1 MDRTMRRLAS
11 VLATSAMMAS
21 CAPVDRD
28 VERGRM
34 ISSIRAAASDVPMLR
49 DDPIF
54 RAAVA
59 AEAHLPR
66 EDFVPRSA
74 RAQAYV
80 GAPLEIGWG
89 QTISDPYVMAIMTAS
104 VKVVRGSRVLEIGT
118 GSGYQAA
125 VLAELGAH
133 VSTIEIVPQ
142 LARRAA
148 ATLRGRGYRNVTIRA
163 GDGFAGWPERAPF
176 DAVMVTAGSARV
188 PQPLLD
194 QLRIGGR
201 LVMPVGPS
209 TATEHLE
216 VFTKRGDGGFDA
228 CSLGWAMF
236 VPLTGRGFVPDRP
249 GVGDHGKPWCYGA
262 PVT

>member
-34 ISSIRAAASDVPMLR
+34 ISSMKAAASDVPMLR
-49 DDPIF
+49 DDPTF

-66 EDFVPRSA
+66 EDFVPRTA

-118 GSGYQAA
+118 GPGIRRQSWRSSARTCRRSRSCPSSPGEPPPRS
-125 VLAELGAH
+125 VG
-133 VSTIEIVPQ
+133 VDIGTSRSVP
-142 LARRAA
+142 
-148 ATLRGRGYRNVTIRA
+148 ATASRA
-163 GDGFAGWPERAPF
+163 GPN
-176 DAVMVTAGSARV
+176 AR
-188 PQPLLD
+188 
-194 QLRIGGR
+194 
-201 LVMPVGPS
+201 PS
-209 TATEHLE
+209 TPSWSRPDLPAFHSPFSISCGSE
-216 VFTKRGDGGFDA
+216 GG
-228 CSLGWAMF
+228 W
-236 VPLTGRGFVPDRP
+236 
-249 GVGDHGKPWCYGA
+249 
-262 PVT
+262 